1 MFAGATASYTQVEA
15 LNKDDEEELEK
26 STGISDIDESLVRI
40 IGSNKNVTVY
50 NIVVGHEWH
59 DM

>member
-50 NIVVGHEWH
+50 NIEVGHE
-59 DM
+59 

>member
-50 NIVVGHEWH
+50 NIVVGHEWL